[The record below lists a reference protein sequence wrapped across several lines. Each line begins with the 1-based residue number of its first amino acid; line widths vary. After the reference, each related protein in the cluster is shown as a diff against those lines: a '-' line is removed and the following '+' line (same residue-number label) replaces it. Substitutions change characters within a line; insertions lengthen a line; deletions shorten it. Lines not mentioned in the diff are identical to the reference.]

1 MSEQVWVT
9 EVGPRDGLQNERAD
23 VPTEAK
29 IAFVDA
35 LVRAGVKQ
43 IEVTSFVHPRRVPGM
58 ADAEAVMAGR
68 VRVGR
73 GGLVVGCGVAVALA
87 GGCGVAV
94 AGDWLAMVVPAG
106 GGLTARL
113 RAMNQVPLA
122 SNRMIPQM
130 RREASR
136 IMGRDGPAATDVGGA
151 VCWGSWKPQLPQK
164 AAFGLAG

>member
-1 MSEQVWVT
+1 MMMVLRCLVWELARGVR
-9 EVGPRDGLQNERAD
+9 VGRA
-23 VPTEAK
+23 VG
-29 IAFVDA
+29 V
-35 LVRAGVKQ
+35 LVGSVGV
-43 IEVTSFVHPRRVPGM
+43 
-58 ADAEAVMAGR
+58 AEAVMAGR

-106 GGLTARL
+106 VGLTARL